1 MVYEENTEGTILRR
15 TIMSIMDTSKII
27 KLTIKKRVSLIY
39 IIIII
44 TT

>member
-1 MVYEENTEGTILRR
+1 MVYEENTEGTILRH

-27 KLTIKKRVSLIY
+27 KLTIKKRVSLLY